1 MGDKKTGSLIIEEQK
16 HLQEFS
22 DASLMHYSKILNAG
36 QIGRLLGKSRNL
48 EVISYDKFCSFA
60 SDIGIYNQAIVSQ
73 VFIPQLEE
81 TGVIQAFKENGKI
94 HKIEENISSEEEI
107 LKIVGEIW
115 ENCDPSDE
123 ERMSIDLINICS
135 EIPRLESELTDEISH
150 LGFKSPDLG
159 IELASKFA
167 ILQKHDI
174 AGVNE
179 PVFHTP
185 YYAREDTQKIIHT
198 IKGLDSQEKR
208 DVEELLKMIGKNQ
221 STPISSIKNISPDLI
236 DTMQQMGILD
246 CTRVE
251 TISGNSERFLFTPSM
266 WNPLT
271 NTSHKDEQEHVRAL
285 LSCVKFGQYSPS
297 EFEGQ
302 KFRIKMPDKYIN
314 ALIQKGKVGPS
325 SPIGTDYIV
334 LEKEG
339 IIKLEKSSKQGQ
351 YEMHLIKEDIAKA
364 ALRVITQGM
373 NTSLD
378 ESIEEENRILS
389 EQNDFDNT
397 AQNRFKIAQTKR
409 KPTGY
414 SDLAMKKLLEQ
425 IRGGAF

>member
-1 MGDKKTGSLIIEEQK
+1 MK
-16 HLQEFS
+16 
-22 DASLMHYSKILNAG
+22 
-36 QIGRLLGKSRNL
+36 
-48 EVISYDKFCSFA
+48 
-60 SDIGIYNQAIVSQ
+60 
-73 VFIPQLEE
+73 
-81 TGVIQAFKENGKI
+81 
-94 HKIEENISSEEEI
+94 
-107 LKIVGEIW
+107 
-115 ENCDPSDE
+115 
-123 ERMSIDLINICS
+123 
-135 EIPRLESELTDEISH
+135 
-150 LGFKSPDLG
+150 
-159 IELASKFA
+159 
-167 ILQKHDI
+167 
-174 AGVNE
+174 
-179 PVFHTP
+179 
-185 YYAREDTQKIIHT
+185 
-198 IKGLDSQEKR
+198 
-208 DVEELLKMIGKNQ
+208 
-221 STPISSIKNISPDLI
+221 
-236 DTMQQMGILD
+236 
-246 CTRVE
+246 
-251 TISGNSERFLFTPSM
+251 RFLFTPSM